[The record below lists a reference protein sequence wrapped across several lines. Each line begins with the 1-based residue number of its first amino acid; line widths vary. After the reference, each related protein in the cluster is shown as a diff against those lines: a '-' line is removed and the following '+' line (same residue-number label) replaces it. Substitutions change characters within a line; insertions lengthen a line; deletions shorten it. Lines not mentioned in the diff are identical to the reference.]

1 MKDMR
6 IEFILFAGL
15 ARYMPEETG
24 GKPCIVEIEEG
35 ASVGKLLERFNVPE
49 EKKKIIFV
57 NGVISNEDTILKDGD
72 RAGIFPIVAGG

>member
-1 MKDMR
+1 MR
-6 IEFILFAGL
+6 VEFILFAGL

-24 GKPCIVEIEEG
+24 GKPCFPEVAEG
-35 ASVGKLLERFNVPE
+35 TTVGRLLEQFNVPG

-57 NGVISNEDTILKDGD
+57 NGIISKADTILKDGD